1 MVIFQS
7 TVATESLHRQDW
19 GEYNARGLALAVAL
33 HYSHKS
39 SAERTG
45 VVDVS
50 GILHA

>member
-7 TVATESLHRQDW
+7 TVATETLHRQDW
-19 GEYNARGLALAVAL
+19 AEYNARGPRMAVAL

-39 SAERTG
+39 SAVRAG
-45 VVDVS
+45 VVVVS